1 MKIICIGWNYKPHL
15 KELNGPL
22 PEVPLVFLKPSTC
35 MVHDGDDIV
44 IPEGITNVQYECE
57 LALVFGTSGKDI
69 PEEDALSYV
78 SHIAVFND
86 VTARDMQNEYRKRG
100 DAWSLAKGMD
110 TFGPISDYVSVEGI
124 DLSKLHLTL
133 KVNGEVKQDGCT
145 SDMIFPPAK
154 LISYVSRY
162 MTIEKGDIMVT
173 GTPEGVGQIV
183 PGDIVELEIEG
194 LCRLTNK
201 VVNPRTSCSSHT
213 GPQRPVCP

>member
-57 LALVFGTSGKDI
+57 LALVFGKSGKDI

-162 MTIEKGDIMVT
+162 MTIEKGDIMAT

-183 PGDIVELEIEG
+183 PGDVVELEIEG

-201 VVNPRTSCSSHT
+201 VV
-213 GPQRPVCP
+213 

>member
-1 MKIICIGWNYKPHL
+1 MKIICIGWNYRPHL

-35 MVHDGDDIV
+35 IIRDGDDIV
-44 IPEGITNVQYECE
+44 IPKGVTNVQYECE
-57 LALVFGTSGKDI
+57 LALVFGKTGKDI
-69 PEEDALSYV
+69 PESEALSYV

-110 TFGPISDYVSVEGI
+110 TFGPISDHVPADGI
-124 DLSKLHLTL
+124 DLSNLHLTL
-133 KVNGEVKQDGCT
+133 KVNGEIRQDGNT

-154 LISYVSRY
+154 LISYVSKF
-162 MTIEKGDIMVT
+162 MTIEEGDIMAT
-173 GTPEGVGQIV
+173 GTPEGVGEIV

-194 LCRLTNK
+194 ICKLCNK
-201 VVNPRTSCSSHT
+201 VV
-213 GPQRPVCP
+213 